1 MKRMLSLALLL
12 ITVIGMAACTTPSAM
27 PPDNDSPVSSDDP
40 LPTQPDDQD
49 STEYEYGTASVDSV
63 DVLILESFPVQI
75 NVTARG
81 QLPDGCTE
89 IDEAQVVVE
98 ENHFAVTLKTR
109 RPVGL
114 MCTEALV
121 PYEYTFPLE
130 VRGLL
135 AGDYTV
141 DVNGAEGSFTLA
153 MDNALPEE
161 QSAGGEML
169 YDLAP
174 VTGVE
179 TRITAG
185 KPQIVIR
192 GYLPD
197 SCTELSTI
205 SDRLEGSTIVVTVE
219 TKRPADLMCTQIIMD
234 FETTY
239 TLTSAP
245 GRGTYTIDVNG
256 MAQAQI
262 TIP

>member
-1 MKRMLSLALLL
+1 MLLTGLLL
-12 ITVIGMAACTTPSAM
+12 IAAVSLAACSTPTGTPSGA
-27 PPDNDSPVSSDDP
+27 DEPVSSDD
-40 LPTQPDDQD
+40 LPTEPPDDQEET
-49 STEYEYGTASVDSV
+49 SYEYGTASVDSI

-89 IDEAQVVVE
+89 IDEAQVQYE
-98 ENHFAVTLKTR
+98 ESHFAVTLTTR
-109 RPVGL
+109 RPTDR

-135 AGDYTV
+135 AGEYTV
-141 DVNGAEGSFTLA
+141 DVNGAQGSFTLA
-153 MDNALPEE
+153 IDNALPEE

-179 TRITAG
+179 ARFVAG
-185 KPQIVIR
+185 KPQIIIR

-197 SCTELSTI
+197 SCTEISAI

-219 TKRPADLMCTQIIMD
+219 TQRPADLMCTQIIMD

-245 GRGTYTIDVNG
+245 GRGTYTIDVNST
-256 MAQAQI
+256 AQTQL